1 MTNLDI
7 STYQLVQSVKRLGR
21 HQRPGLDSGVTLADR
36 LYLHAMSE
44 AFSGRDTTPDDFVAR
59 MIAKTLA
66 AARIGEIAKSD
77 FERMNAVDRENLANA
92 LCSMAPSTTH
102 AALPRRPYDHLPILG
117 PNILPDVIVDLV
129 FRARAGYEG
138 PDGVRHQ
145 GTWPES
151 QAAHALTTA
160 VIAGLRAGTEA
171 ALLAFVHNA
180 HLALMPDIPHL
191 VEASMGSKHL
201 QRMEAVTRER
211 LLADLENE
219 NNGQFLFQPLKGAPS
234 AEVMEAV
241 DEADFIDR
249 TLWLIEIAPP
259 WLNLDDPNQ
268 LRRTLCNEDHRL
280 EGQLV
285 LLDEIMRNAAAHTLV
300 WSHPGKGDKDSE

>member
-1 MTNLDI
+1 MNNLDI
-7 STYQLVQSVKRLGR
+7 GTYRLVQSVKRLGGQR
-21 HQRPGLDSGVTLADR
+21 RPGLDKGVTLADR
-36 LYLHAMSE
+36 LYLDAMSA

-77 FERMNAVDRENLANA
+77 FERMSAADRENLANA

-102 AALPRRPYDHLPILG
+102 AALPRRPGNHLPILS
-117 PNILPDVIVDLV
+117 PNILPEVIVDLV

-145 GTWPES
+145 GAWTES
-151 QAAHALTTA
+151 QAAHALATA

-191 VEASMGSKHL
+191 VEASMGSECL
-201 QRMEAVTRER
+201 QQMEAAARGR
-211 LLADLENE
+211 LLADLGSERE
-219 NNGQFLFQPLKGAPS
+219 GQFLFQSLKGPPS
-234 AEVMEAV
+234 TEVTAAV

-259 WLNLDDPNQ
+259 WLDLDDSNQ

-280 EGQLV
+280 ERQLV
-285 LLDEIMRNAAAHTLV
+285 LLDEIMRNTVAHTLE
-300 WSHPGKGDKDSE
+300 WSLPGRGDRDSE